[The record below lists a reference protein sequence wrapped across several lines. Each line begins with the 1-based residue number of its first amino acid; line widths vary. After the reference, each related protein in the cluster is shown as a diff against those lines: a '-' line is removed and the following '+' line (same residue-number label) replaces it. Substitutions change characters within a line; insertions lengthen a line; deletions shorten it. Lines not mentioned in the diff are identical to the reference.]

1 MVDCRCFSLPL
12 SLREK
17 DLQSLG
23 DAANHKTMI
32 CCYALIEKKKK
43 KKKASTRRTI
53 IL

>member
-1 MVDCRCFSLPL
+1 MVDWCCFSLPL

-17 DLQSLG
+17 GLQSLG

-43 KKKASTRRTI
+43 ASTRRTI